1 MVKDFSNSVFIN
13 CPFDEDF
20 KELLHAI
27 IYTVYKC
34 GFAPRSAMEENNALN
49 NRLSKIESII
59 EQCRFGIHDLS
70 RTEINKSS
78 LPRFNMPFELGIF
91 FGAKKFGDAQQK
103 TKVALVLE
111 KQKYLYQ
118 QYISDLNGIDT
129 QAHENS
135 VEKVIKVVRNWL
147 HISSGRKTIDGHI
160 RMIKDYIDFR
170 NVVLVGA
177 VSRLGLDI
185 DDLSYNDYCLI
196 VESSLVPYM
205 E

>member
-13 CPFDEDF
+13 CPFDDDF

-34 GFAPRSAMEENNALN
+34 GFVPRSAMEEDNALI

-91 FGAKKFGDAQQK
+91 FGAKKFGDEQQK
-103 TKVALVLE
+103 TKVALILE

-129 QAHENS
+129 QAHENN
-135 VEKVIKVVRNWL
+135 VDKVIKVVRNWL
-147 HISSGRKTIDGHI
+147 HIASGRKTIDGHLRLI
-160 RMIKDYIDFR
+160 SDYLNFR
-170 NVVLVGA
+170 NNLLPYA
-177 VSRLGLDI
+177 VYSVNLDI
-185 DDLSYNDYCLI
+185 NDLSYNDYCLM
-196 VESSLVPYM
+196 EEASLIPVM

>member
-13 CPFDEDF
+13 CPFDDDF

-34 GFAPRSAMEENNALN
+34 GFVPRSAMEEDNALI
-49 NRLSKIESII
+49 NRLSKIEFII
-59 EQCRFGIHDLS
+59 KQCRFGIHDLS

-91 FGAKKFGDAQQK
+91 FGAKKFGDEQQK

-129 QAHENS
+129 KAHENS
-135 VEKVIKVVRNWL
+135 IEKIIKIVRNWL
-147 HISSGRKTIDGHI
+147 QSASGRKTIDGHLRI
-160 RMIKDYIDFR
+160 IDDYTNFR
-170 NVVLVGA
+170 NVVLLGA
-177 VSRLGLDI
+177 SNKLGLETNDVPF
-185 DDLSYNDYCLI
+185 NDYCLI
-196 VESSLVPYM
+196 VEFSLFPFM

>member
-1 MVKDFSNSVFIN
+1 MVKDFTNSVFIN

-27 IYTVYKC
+27 IYTIYKC
-34 GFAPRSAMEENNALN
+34 GFVPRSAMEEDNALN

-91 FGAKKFGDAQQK
+91 FGAKKFGNEHQK
-103 TKVALVLE
+103 TKVALILE

-129 QAHENS
+129 QAHENN
-135 VEKVIKVVRNWL
+135 VEIVIKIVRNWL
-147 HISSGRKTIDGHI
+147 QISSGRKTIDGHLRLI
-160 RMIKDYIDFR
+160 NDYQNFR
-170 NVVLVGA
+170 NNLLPYA
-177 VSRLGLDI
+177 VQSVNLDLN
-185 DDLSYNDYCLI
+185 DLSYNDYCLM
-196 VESSLVPYM
+196 VEASLIPVI